1 MKKAFSRFLKLLLK
15 SPTGTVG
22 MIIVVLVLICAI
34 FAGQIATQDPA
45 DMDLA
50 SRTMPPCWMKGGSPS
65 HILGTDN
72 LGHDIFSRML
82 YGARVSLIVGVLATL
97 ASGALGLVLGIIS
110 GYFGG
115 IADHVIMRVAD
126 AFFAIPGLLL
136 ALVTLMVFN
145 RSGILTLVLVIAA
158 ISWVPYARLV
168 RADVLRLKEKEFIKA
183 SMTEGASSGFI
194 ILHHILPNIW
204 ASFIVISTSSVA
216 GSIITEASLSFL
228 GVGIQEPLIS
238 WGGMLSSGR
247 TLLATHWWVATFPGI
262 MITVTILGIIFLGN
276 WLRDV
281 LDPRNK
287 GL

>member
-1 MKKAFSRFLKLLLK
+1 MKRSKKLFRLLLK

-22 MIIVVLVLICAI
+22 VVIVCLVLICAV
-34 FAGQIATQDPA
+34 FAGQIATQEPGA
-45 DMDLA
+45 MDLIN
-50 SRTMPPCWMKGGSPS
+50 RTKPPFWMEGGSIA
-65 HILGTDN
+65 HLLGTDN
-72 LGHDIFSRML
+72 LGRDIFSRIL
-82 YGARVSLIVGVLATL
+82 YGTRVSLVVGILATM
-97 ASGALGLVLGIIS
+97 ASGILGLILGIVS
-110 GYFGG
+110 GYYGG
-115 IADHVIMRVAD
+115 WVDHVIMRIAD

-136 ALVTLMVFN
+136 ALVALMVFKK
-145 RSGILTLVLVIAA
+145 SGILTLVLVIAA
-158 ISWVPYARLV
+158 ISWVPYARLI

-183 SMTEGASSGFI
+183 ALTEGASSLFI
-194 ILHHILPNIW
+194 ILHHILPNVW

-238 WGGMLSSGR
+238 WGGMLASGR

>member
-1 MKKAFSRFLKLLLK
+1 MKRSKKFFRLLKK

-22 MIIVVLVLICAI
+22 IIIVILVLFCAV
-34 FAGQIATQDPA
+34 FAKQIATQEPGA
-45 DMDLA
+45 MDLIN
-50 SRTMPPCWMKGGSPS
+50 RTMPPFWMEGGSVK
-65 HILGTDN
+65 HLLGTDN
-72 LGHDIFSRML
+72 LGRDIFSRML
-82 YGARVSLIVGVLATL
+82 YGARVSLVVGVLATM
-97 ASGALGLVLGIIS
+97 ASGIMGLLLGIIS
-110 GYFGG
+110 GYYGG
-115 IADHVIMRVAD
+115 WIDHVIMRIAD

-136 ALVTLMVFN
+136 ALVALMVFN
-145 RSGILTLVLVIAA
+145 KSGILTLVLVIAA
-158 ISWVPYARLV
+158 ISWVPYARLI

-183 SMTEGASSGFI
+183 ALTEGASSLFI
-194 ILHHILPNIW
+194 IRHHIFPNIW

>member
-1 MKKAFSRFLKLLLK
+1 MKRCKKFFRLLGK
-15 SPTGTVG
+15 SPTGTAG
-22 MIIVVLVLICAI
+22 ILIVTAVLICAV
-34 FAGQIATQDPA
+34 FAGKLATQEPA
-45 DMDLA
+45 AMDLA
-50 SRTMPPCWMKGGSPS
+50 NRTMPPFWMEGGSVK
-65 HILGTDN
+65 HLLGTDN
-72 LGHDIFSRML
+72 LGRDIFSRML
-82 YGARVSLIVGVLATL
+82 YGARVSLIVGVLATI
-97 ASGALGLVLGIIS
+97 ASGILGLLLGIIS
-110 GYFGG
+110 GYYGG
-115 IADHVIMRVAD
+115 AADHVIMRVAD

-136 ALVTLMVFN
+136 ALVALMVFN
-145 RSGILTLVLVIAA
+145 KSGIMTLVLVIAA
-158 ISWVPYARLV
+158 ISWVPYARLI

-183 SMTEGASSGFI
+183 AMIEGASSLFI
-194 ILHHILPNIW
+194 IRHHILPNIW